1 MYPGNIGD
9 KIFVNNFSIFNREEY
24 TMPISVEWYGDF
36 TSTDIWDVD
45 MPNTVDSND
54 SANITIQV
62 KGDDSLYRVSWIT
75 ADNNEIIIHLAARC
89 SINGCIN

>member
-1 MYPGNIGD
+1 MD
-9 KIFVNNFSIFNREEY
+9 VRKIFFLVVFVSIG
-24 TMPISVEWYGDF
+24 MILL
-36 TSTDIWDVD
+36 
-45 MPNTVDSND
+45 SNQLQNQD
-54 SANITIQV
+54 NITIQV